1 MKILHITY
9 GFDGGGVGYVIKN
22 YCAVEKFDGISFDI
36 VGEDT
41 GKRHLLQDDL
51 EKAGFRCFYVTPKK
65 KNLIKNMKEIYA
77 LIKSGRYDA
86 VHVHFE
92 EWSFLYLLIAKLCG
106 VKIRICHAH
115 MAHVPGASVKAH
127 YRLFRKMIKKL
138 ATHRIACSRDAGNY
152 LYEGLPYTVLKNAID
167 AESFRYSKKKREEK
181 RKELGLQDAFVC
193 GTVGRLSY
201 QKDPEYTLDILY
213 ELKKRR
219 KDAVLVFAG
228 KGELQETVK
237 KKAAALGIEKDVY
250 LLGHRNDIQ
259 DLMQAFDVFVLPS
272 RFEGLGIAYV
282 EAQAAGL
289 HTYASK
295 GVVPEEAGIADDLMH
310 YIRKED
316 GPAEWAA
323 EIAKTDGKR
332 RNTGK
337 DIRNSGYDISTERK
351 KLENIYN
358 MALERDYGKGI
369 GNTAEKLEKANR
381 RTADKPL

>member
-22 YCAVEKFDGISFDI
+22 YCAAKKFEGISFDI

-41 GKRHLLQDDL
+41 GKKHLLQDSF
-51 EKAGFRCFYVTPKK
+51 EKAGFGCFYVTPKK
-65 KNLIKNMKEIYA
+65 KNLFKNMCDMYL
-77 LIKSGRYDA
+77 LIRKGGYDA

-115 MAHVPGASVKAH
+115 MAHVPGAAEKIH
-127 YRLFRKMIKKL
+127 YRLFRKMIKRL
-138 ATHRIACSRDAGNY
+138 ATHRIACSRGAGDC
-152 LYEGLPYTVLKNAID
+152 LYEGLPCVILKNAID
-167 AESFRYSKKKREEK
+167 AGSFRYSKEKREKK

-201 QKDPEYTLDILY
+201 QKDPGYTVSILH
-213 ELKKRR
+213 ELKKLR

-228 KGELQETVK
+228 KGELENAISE
-237 KKAAALGIEKDVY
+237 KARELGIEKDVY
-250 LLGHRNDIQ
+250 LLGHRNDIP

-272 RFEGLGIAYV
+272 RFEGLGIVYV

-295 GVVPEEAGIADDLMH
+295 GLVPEDACAAAGLMH
-310 YIRKED
+310 YIKKED
-316 GPAEWAA
+316 GPAAWAA
-323 EIAKTDGKR
+323 AIAAAGKER
-332 RNTGK
+332 RDTEK
-337 DIRNSGYDISTERK
+337 DIENSGYDISCERK
-351 KLENIYN
+351 KLENIYRN
-358 MALERDYGKGI
+358 AQDQVRWHRK
-369 GNTAEKLEKANR
+369 
-381 RTADKPL
+381 

>member
-41 GKRHLLQDDL
+41 GKKHLLQDDL

-65 KNLIKNMKEIYA
+65 KNLIKNIKEIYT

-106 VKIRICHAH
+106 IKIRICHAH
-115 MAHVPGASVKAH
+115 MSHVPGASVKAH
-127 YRLFRKMIKKL
+127 YVLFRKMIKRL
-138 ATHRIACSRDAGNY
+138 ATHRIACSRDAGDY

-167 AESFRYSKKKREEK
+167 AESFRYSEEKRKEK

-228 KGELQETVK
+228 KGELEEAVR
-237 KKAAALGIEKDVY
+237 KKAERLGIEKDVY
-250 LLGHRNDIQ
+250 LLGHRNDIP

-272 RFEGLGIAYV
+272 RFEGLGIVYV

-295 GVVPEEAGIADDLMH
+295 GRVPKEAGVAGDLMH
-310 YIRKED
+310 YIRRED

-323 EIAKTDGKR
+323 GIAKADGKR
-332 RNTGK
+332 RDTK
-337 DIRNSGYDISTERK
+337 EDIRKNGYDISCER
-351 KLENIYN
+351 
-358 MALERDYGKGI
+358 
-369 GNTAEKLEKANR
+369 EKLEEIYTGAYQ
-381 RTADKPL
+381 TAGLNG